1 MGMPAS
7 GDSRTPRRWRER
19 IKPTALF
26 IPWELVWFVYIGTT
40 LFALRLIARSRRIG
54 VVPKHACVFCATH
67 VGGFDPLFVVL
78 QSRRWRMKALFTGDE
93 RYPFVRFLFQAV
105 WRFRVSQDPE
115 RKAVLNPQTLAAA
128 VRYLERGG
136 SVMVF
141 PEGHRFWERKLYPG
155 VAQIAHRS
163 GVPIVPVG
171 LENAYVYR
179 VGAEHDPLL
188 RAVRRIVRETH
199 RRGCVGVR
207 FGKPILPDP
216 SLSEAEDVDRMMR
229 AIERWFGEFYLTCYR
244 LPGSTW
250 CPNPPLRL

>member
-1 MGMPAS
+1 MWLLYVG
-7 GDSRTPRRWRER
+7 
-19 IKPTALF
+19 IILF
-26 IPWELVWFVYIGTT
+26 VLPIV
-40 LFALRLIARSRRIG
+40 ARSKRRG
-54 VVPKHACVFCATH
+54 TVREEACVFCVTH
-67 VGGFDPLFVVL
+67 VGGFDPLFLVRE
-78 QSRRWRMKALFTGDE
+78 SRRWRMKALFMGDE
-93 RYPFVRFLFQAV
+93 RYPFVGFLFQAV

-115 RKAVLNPQTLAAA
+115 RKAGLNPQTLDAV
-128 VRYLERGG
+128 VRYLQRGG
-136 SVMVF
+136 RVMIF

-171 LENAYVYR
+171 LENAYIYR
-179 VGAEHDPLL
+179 PGAEHDPLF

-207 FGKPILPDP
+207 FGEPIHPDP

-244 LPGSTW
+244 LPGPTW
-250 CPNPPLRL
+250 CPNPSLRP